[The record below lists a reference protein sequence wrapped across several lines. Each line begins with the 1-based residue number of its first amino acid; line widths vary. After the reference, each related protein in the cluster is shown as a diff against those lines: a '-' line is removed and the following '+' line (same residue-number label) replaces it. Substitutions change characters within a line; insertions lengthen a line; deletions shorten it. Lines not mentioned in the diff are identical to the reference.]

1 MPDLYNLPVPCQIL
15 TPRQAFFAPHC
26 QVPLDAAVGQ
36 IAAETIT
43 PYPPGVPLICPGE
56 AIDKPVLECLKAWRQ
71 AGGTWPGQAGGAIYV
86 VDGS

>member
-1 MPDLYNLPVPCQIL
+1 MPDIYSLPIPRQSL
-15 TPRQAFFAPHC
+15 TPRQAFLAPHC
-26 QVPLDAAVGQ
+26 RIPLDAAAGKV
-36 IAAETIT
+36 AAETIT

-56 AIDKPVLECLKAWRQ
+56 VVDKTVLECLEAWRQ